1 LYLPGVP
8 LYRDAFFFIVNMK
21 DIQQGH
27 KKSLIFLT
35 GFMGSGKST
44 IGPILANTLG
54 FEYLDMDRHIEEK
67 TKKQIPEIFSSEGE
81 QAFRELERRALLEL
95 TERNHCVISLG
106 GGTIA
111 NDENCSLV
119 LQKGIL
125 VYLKL
130 SPDEIIQ
137 RVQYRSDRPML
148 KDEHGNQLAPTE
160 LRNRVLDL
168 MTRREKFYARANVII
183 TSDNMRIGA
192 TVDEIMKNIHWM
204 IEKE

>member
-1 LYLPGVP
+1 MQ
-8 LYRDAFFFIVNMK
+8 NMK
-21 DIQQGH
+21 DAQQGH

-54 FEYLDMDRHIEEK
+54 FDYLDVDRHIEQK
-67 TKKQIPEIFSSEGE
+67 TKKQIAEIFSSEGE
-81 QAFRELERRALLEL
+81 QAFRAMERRTLQEL
-95 TERNHCVISLG
+95 TELNHCVISLG

-111 NDENCSLV
+111 NEENCQLV

-137 RVQYRSDRPML
+137 RVQHRSDRPML
-148 KDEHGNQLAPTE
+148 KDEHGRQLTPPE
-160 LRNRVLDL
+160 LKNRVLEL
-168 MTRREKFYARANVII
+168 MSRREKFYARADVVI
-183 TSDNMRIGA
+183 TADNMRVGI
-192 TVDEIMKNIHWM
+192 TVDEIMKNIHFM
-204 IEKE
+204 VDKE

>member
-1 LYLPGVP
+1 
-8 LYRDAFFFIVNMK
+8 MK
-21 DIQQGH
+21 DSQQGH

-54 FEYLDMDRHIEEK
+54 FDYLDVDRHIEQK
-67 TKKQIPEIFSSEGE
+67 TKKQIAEIFSSEGE
-81 QAFRELERRALLEL
+81 HAFRAMERRTLQEL
-95 TERNHCVISLG
+95 TELNHCVISLG

-111 NDENCSLV
+111 NEENCQLV

-137 RVQYRSDRPML
+137 RVQHRSDRPML
-148 KDEHGNQLAPTE
+148 KDEHGRQLTPPE
-160 LRNRVLDL
+160 LKNRVLEL
-168 MTRREKFYARANVII
+168 MNRREKFYARADVVI
-183 TSDNMRIGA
+183 TADNMRVGT
-192 TVDEIMKNIHWM
+192 TVDEIMKNIHFM
-204 IEKE
+204 VDKE